1 MRDAEQRL
9 NQAVARSDHETILVA
24 LELSTKSWLV
34 ASRPPGSEKISKH
47 TVKAGAGSALLA
59 LLAKLRGK
67 AEEKLGGKLRIMC
80 IQEAGLDGFWIH
92 RLLASEG
99 IDSHVVDAGSIAAPR
114 RGRRAKTDKIDLDS
128 LLRTLSAWLRGEP
141 RVCAMVRPPSPE
153 EEDQR
158 RLGRERQVLIR
169 ERVSLT
175 NRMRGTLKAQGVSD
189 FHPLG
194 RNRRKQLAALLTAD
208 GRVLPSH
215 LKREIERAI
224 TRLELVLEQIRQIE
238 HERDELLATTPVVTK
253 LCRLRS
259 IGPQFA
265 ATLWFEALYRRFAN
279 RRQIAAYAG
288 LAATPWRSGGIAAEQ
303 GISKSGNPRLRQAM
317 IELAWLWLKHQP
329 DSALSRWFF
338 RRVGIQRGRIRR
350 ITIVALARKL
360 LIALWRYVQD
370 GVVPE
375 GATFKAA

>member
-1 MRDAEQRL
+1 
-9 NQAVARSDHETILVA
+9 
-24 LELSTKSWLV
+24 
-34 ASRPPGSEKISKH
+34 
-47 TVKAGAGSALLA
+47 
-59 LLAKLRGK
+59 
-67 AEEKLGGKLRIMC
+67 
-80 IQEAGLDGFWIH
+80 
-92 RLLASEG
+92 
-99 IDSHVVDAGSIAAPR
+99 VDAGSIAAPR

-153 EEDQR
+153 EEDRR

-175 NRMRGTLKAQGVSD
+175 NRIRGTLKAQGVSD

-224 TRLELVLEQIRQIE
+224 TRLELVLEQVRQIE
-238 HERDELLATTPVVTK
+238 RERDELLTTTPVVTK
-253 LCRLRS
+253 LCSLRS

-303 GISKSGNPRLRQAM
+303 GISKSGNRRLRQAM

-375 GATFKAA
+375 GASFKAA

>member
-1 MRDAEQRL
+1 MRDSEQRL
-9 NQAVARSDHETILVA
+9 DQAVARADDDALLVA

-34 ASRPPGSEKISKH
+34 ASRAPCSEKISKH
-47 TVKAGAGSALLA
+47 TVKAGDGSALVA

-67 AEEKLGGKLRIMC
+67 AEEKFRGKLRITC

-92 RLLASEG
+92 RLLAREG
-99 IDSHVVDAGSIAAPR
+99 IASHVVDAGSIAAPR

-153 EEDQR
+153 EEDRR
-158 RLGRERQVLIR
+158 RLGRERKVLIK

-175 NRMRGTLKAQGVSD
+175 NRIRGTLKAQGISD
-189 FHPLG
+189 FNPLG
-194 RNRRKQLAALLTAD
+194 RNRRSELATLLTAD
-208 GRVLPSH
+208 GRVVPSH

-238 HERDELLATTPVVTK
+238 CERDDVLATTPVVK
-253 LCRLRS
+253 ELCRLKS

-265 ATLWFEALYRRFAN
+265 ATLWLEALYRSFAN

-288 LAATPWRSGGIAAEQ
+288 LAATPWRSGGIQAEQ
-303 GISKSGNPRLRQAM
+303 GISKAGNPRLREAM
-317 IELAWLWLKHQP
+317 IELAWLWLRHQP
-329 DSALSRWFF
+329 NSALSRWFF
-338 RRVGIQRGRIRR
+338 DRVGVQRGRIRR
-350 ITIVALARKL
+350 IAIVALARKL
-360 LIALWRYVQD
+360 LIALWRYVED
-370 GVVPE
+370 GIVPE
-375 GATFKAA
+375 GAAFKTV